1 MRLLHAGH
9 DHVGESAARRESQT
23 DTRRDYSPYGRQHLP
38 VHRLCAYCRRDS
50 ACRRRDGE
58 GNQEVTV
65 EKKTD
70 FHVVNHSLPRRDGRV
85 KVTGKAQYVAD
96 VKLIGMAYCKVLRSP
111 YPHAK
116 IISIDKSKAEAH
128 PGVYCVITGYDL
140 EGLNPYYGHAVKD
153 HPLIAIEKVRYA
165 GEPVAAVVAVDERTA
180 FEALELIDVEYQELK
195 AVFTPQEALAQDAP
209 LLHQRQFEAGAL
221 RGFEGEVTAGKGS
234 NICQKHEIKW
244 GDAESA
250 FKNAAA
256 VVEGEYYFPMTYAYA
271 MEAYVAIAD
280 VNDQGVTIYSSAQ
293 HPFMV
298 RHDLKSVFNMPV
310 SQVRLVVPF
319 VGGGYGSKSY
329 TKIEPLVAA
338 CSWKAKRPVKLQLTV
353 EEAMLTTR
361 SDDAYTWM
369 RTAVDA
375 NGKIIA
381 RQAKILMNTGAYAE
395 NSPLVVEKSTNRCVG
410 PYAIP
415 NVLIENSS
423 LYTNTV
429 PASSYRGFGCAQV
442 TLPGES
448 QIDELAAKIGKDPY
462 EFRLANAAKP
472 GEEFFPGMRPFDG
485 TLKED
490 LETAAKAINWNEPLP
505 KGHGRTVAC
514 SGSDAGA
521 YPLTSTAIRVHADGS
536 VTILTGSTELGQGSH
551 TVLPQIAAE
560 ELGVPFEKVRVV
572 SSDTAITPYDRSTG
586 ASRTT
591 TLMGSAVLD
600 ASRDAIQQMVVM
612 AADVLK
618 VKAEQIQAV
627 PGGVRCGE
635 AQLSWSEVISKYY
648 ALPDGE
654 VIGRAYIRKD
664 GRFAKLPVFWET
676 AATGCELSVDEETG
690 RITVEKLAT
699 VGDVGLAINPAL
711 AEGQDIGAATMGLG
725 IGLFEELTYQDGQ
738 LLNGSILDY
747 RVPRFSDLPEQ
758 VELHLVQNRDGVGP
772 YGAKGGGE
780 ASLNSMAANIANGV
794 DRAVGVRIR
803 QAPLTPERVWRAMKD
818 KDKE

>member
-1 MRLLHAGH
+1 MNA
-9 DHVGESAARRESQT
+9 
-23 DTRRDYSPYGRQHLP
+23 
-38 VHRLCAYCRRDS
+38 
-50 ACRRRDGE
+50 
-58 GNQEVTV
+58 

-70 FHVVNHSLPRRDGRV
+70 FHVVNHSIPRRDGRV

-96 VKLIGMAYCKVLRSP
+96 LKLIGMAYAKVLRSP
-111 YPHAK
+111 HAHAK
-116 IISIDKSKAEAH
+116 IISIDKSRAEAH
-128 PGVYCVITGYDL
+128 PGVHCVVTGYDL
-140 EGLNPYYGHAVKD
+140 DGLNPYFGHAVKD
-153 HPLIAIEKVRYA
+153 HPLLAIEKVRYA
-165 GEPVAAVVAVDERTA
+165 GEPVAAVVATDERTA
-180 FEALELIDVEYQELK
+180 FEALEFIDVKYQELK
-195 AVFTPQEALAQDAP
+195 GVFTPEEAMAADAP
-209 LLHQRQFEAGAL
+209 LLHEKKFEAGAL
-221 RGFEGEVTAGKGS
+221 RGFEGDVTAGKGT
-234 NICQKHEIKW
+234 NICQTHKIQW
-244 GDAESA
+244 GDVEKA
-250 FKNAAA
+250 FKEAAS
-256 VVEGEYYFPMTYAYA
+256 VVEGNYYFPMTYAYA
-271 MEAYVAIAD
+271 MEPYVAIAD
-280 VNDQGVTIYSSAQ
+280 VTDQGVIIYSSAQ

-298 RHDLKSVFNMPV
+298 RHDLKSIFNLPV
-310 SQVRLVVPF
+310 SKVRLIVPF

-329 TKIEPLVAA
+329 TKVEPLTAA

-369 RTAVDA
+369 RTAADA

-381 RQAKILMNTGAYAE
+381 RQAKIVMNTGAYAE

-485 TLKED
+485 TLKQD
-490 LETAAKAINWNEPLP
+490 LDTAAKAVGWGTPLP
-505 KGHGRTVAC
+505 KGHGRTVAV

-521 YPLTSTAIRVHADGS
+521 YPLTSTAVRVHADGS
-536 VTILTGSTELGQGSH
+536 VTIMTGSTELGQGSH

-560 ELGVPFEKVRVV
+560 ALGVPYENVNVV

-591 TLMGSAVLD
+591 TLMGSAVLE
-600 ASRDAIQQMVVM
+600 ASQEAIQQMVVM

-618 VKAEQIQAV
+618 VKVEDVQTV
-627 PGGVRCGE
+627 RGGVRCGE
-635 AQLSWSEVISKYY
+635 VQLNWSQVISKFY

-654 VIGRAYIRKD
+654 VIGRSYIRKS
-664 GRFAKLPVFWET
+664 GKFAALPVFWEA
-676 AATGCELSVDEETG
+676 AATGVEISVDEETG
-690 RITVEKLAT
+690 KITMEKLAT

-711 AEGQDIGAATMGLG
+711 AEGQDIGAATMGMG
-725 IGLFEELTYQDGQ
+725 IGLFEELLYEGSQ
-738 LLNGSILDY
+738 LMNGSILDY
-747 RVPRFSDLPEQ
+747 RLPRFSDLPKQ
-758 VELHLVQNRDGVGP
+758 VELHLVQNQDGVGP

-780 ASLNSMAANIANGV
+780 ASLNSMAANIANAV

-803 QAPLTPERVWRAMKD
+803 QAPLTPERVWRAL
-818 KDKE
+818 KEKGVQGSKV

>member
-1 MRLLHAGH
+1 
-9 DHVGESAARRESQT
+9 VSA
-23 DTRRDYSPYGRQHLP
+23 
-38 VHRLCAYCRRDS
+38 
-50 ACRRRDGE
+50 
-58 GNQEVTV
+58 

-70 FHVVNHSLPRRDGRV
+70 FHVVNHSVPRRDGRV

-96 VKLIGMAYCKVLRSP
+96 LKLIGMAYAKVLRSP
-111 YPHAK
+111 YAHAK
-116 IISIDKSKAEAH
+116 IISIDTSRAAAQA
-128 PGVYCVITGYDL
+128 GVFCVVTGNDL

-153 HPLIAIEKVRYA
+153 HPLLAIEKVRYA
-165 GEPVAAVVAVDERTA
+165 GEPVAAVVAIDERTA
-180 FEALELIDVEYQELK
+180 FEALEFIDVKYQELP
-195 AVFTPQEALAQDAP
+195 AVFTPQEALAKDAP
-209 LLHQRQFEAGAL
+209 LLHERQFEAGAL

-234 NICQKHEIKW
+234 NICQKHEVRW
-244 GDAESA
+244 GNVEEA

-256 VVEGEYYFPMTYAYA
+256 VVEAEYYFPMTYAYA
-271 MEAYVAIAD
+271 MEAYVAVAD
-280 VNDQGVTIYSSAQ
+280 VTDQGVNIYSSAQ

-298 RHDLKSVFNMPV
+298 RHDLKTVFNLPV
-310 SQVRLVVPF
+310 SKVRLIVPF

-329 TKIEPLVAA
+329 TKIEPLAAA
-338 CSWKAKRPVKLQLTV
+338 CSWKAKRPVKLQLTI

-369 RTAVDA
+369 RTAVDG

-381 RQAKILMNTGAYAE
+381 RQAKIYMNTGAYAE
-395 NSPLVVEKSTNRCVG
+395 NSPLVVEKSSNRCVG

-415 NVLIENSS
+415 NVLIENCS

-490 LETAAKAINWNEPLP
+490 LDTAANAIDWKDPLP
-505 KGHGRTVAC
+505 KGHGRGVAC

-521 YPLTSTAIRVHADGS
+521 YPLTSTAVRVHADGS
-536 VTILTGSTELGQGSH
+536 VTIMTGSTELGQGSH
-551 TVLPQIAAE
+551 TVIPQIAAE
-560 ELGVPFEKVRVV
+560 ELGVDFDKVNVV

-591 TLMGSAVLD
+591 TLMGSAVLE
-600 ASRDAIQQMVVM
+600 ASREAIQQMVVM

-618 VKAEQIQAV
+618 VKVEDIQV
-627 PGGVRCGE
+627 IRGGVRCGE
-635 AQLSWSEVISKYY
+635 AQLNWSEVISKFY

-654 VIGRAYIRKD
+654 VIGRSYIRKS
-664 GRFAKLPVFWET
+664 GKFAALPVFWEA
-676 AATGCELSVDEETG
+676 AATGVEVSVDEDTG
-690 RITVEKLAT
+690 KITMEKLAT

-711 AEGQDIGAATMGLG
+711 AEGQDIGAATMGMG
-725 IGLFEELTYQDGQ
+725 IGLFEELVYEGSQ
-738 LLNGSILDY
+738 LMNGSILDY
-747 RVPRFSDLPEQ
+747 RLPRFSDLPKK
-758 VELHLVQNRDGVGP
+758 VELHLVENQDGVGP

-780 ASLNSMAANIANGV
+780 ASLNSMAANIANAV
-794 DRAVGVRIR
+794 ERAVGVRIR
-803 QAPLTPERVWRAMKD
+803 QAPLTPEKVWRALREKQLQSSTVQ
-818 KDKE
+818 KFNE

>member
-1 MRLLHAGH
+1 MTA
-9 DHVGESAARRESQT
+9 
-23 DTRRDYSPYGRQHLP
+23 
-38 VHRLCAYCRRDS
+38 
-50 ACRRRDGE
+50 
-58 GNQEVTV
+58 
-65 EKKTD
+65 EKKPD
-70 FHVVNHSLPRRDGRV
+70 FQVVNHSVPRRDGRV
-85 KVTGKAQYVAD
+85 KVTGRATFVSD
-96 VKLIGMAYCKVLRSP
+96 LRLIGMAYAKVLRSP
-111 YPHAK
+111 YAHAK
-116 IISIDKSKAEAH
+116 IVSIDTSRAEARR
-128 PGVYCVITGYDL
+128 GVYCVLTGNNL

-153 HPLIAIEKVRYA
+153 HPLLAIEKVRYA

-180 FEALELIDVEYQELK
+180 FEALEYIDVKYEELK
-195 AVFTPQEALAQDAP
+195 PVLTPQEAMEKDAP
-209 LLHQRQFEAGAL
+209 LIHQRKFEAGAL
-221 RGFEGEVTAGKGS
+221 RGFEGEVTAGKGT
-234 NICQKHEIKW
+234 NICQEHHLKW
-244 GDAESA
+244 GDVEKA
-250 FKNAAA
+250 FKEAAA

-271 MEAYVAIAD
+271 MEPYVAIAD
-280 VNDQGVTIYSSAQ
+280 VNHEGVTIYSSAQ

-298 RHDLKSVFNMPV
+298 RHDLKSVFNLPV
-310 SQVRLVVPF
+310 SAVRLIVPF

-338 CSWKAKRPVKLQLTV
+338 CSWKAKRSVKLQLTV

-381 RQAKILMNTGAYAE
+381 RQARIYMNTGAYAE

-415 NVLIENSS
+415 NVQIDNYSF
-423 LYTNTV
+423 YTNTV

-462 EFRLANAAKP
+462 EFRLMNTAKP

-490 LETAAKAINWNEPLP
+490 LEIAAKAVGWKEPLE
-505 KGHGRTVAC
+505 KGRGRGVAC

-521 YPLTSTAIRVHADGS
+521 YPLTSTAIRVYADGS
-536 VTILTGSTELGQGSH
+536 ASLMTGSTELGQGSH

-560 ELGVPFEKVRVV
+560 ELGIPVDNVRVV

-591 TLMGSAVLD
+591 TLMGRAVME
-600 ASRDAIQQMVVM
+600 ASREAIQQMVKM

-618 VKAEQIQAV
+618 VKVEEIQV
-627 PGGVRCGE
+627 IKGGVRCGE
-635 AQLSWSEVISKYY
+635 AQLNWSEVISKYY

-664 GRFAKLPVFWET
+664 GDFAKLPVFWEV
-676 AATGCELSVDEETG
+676 ACTGVELSVDEETG
-690 RITVEKLAT
+690 KIQMEKLAT

-711 AEGQDIGAATMGLG
+711 AEGQDIGAATMGMG
-725 IGLFEELTYQDGQ
+725 IGLFEELVYDGPQ
-738 LLNGSILDY
+738 LVNGSILDY
-747 RVPRFSDLPEQ
+747 RVPRFSDLPKK
-758 VELHLVQNRDGVGP
+758 VELHLVQNQDGVGP

-780 ASLNSMAANIANGV
+780 ASLNSMPANIANAV
-794 DRAVGVRIR
+794 DRATGVRIR
-803 QAPLTPERVWRAMKD
+803 EAPLTPERVWRALRD
-818 KDKE
+818 KKT

>member
-1 MRLLHAGH
+1 
-9 DHVGESAARRESQT
+9 VSAQ
-23 DTRRDYSPYGRQHLP
+23 
-38 VHRLCAYCRRDS
+38 
-50 ACRRRDGE
+50 
-58 GNQEVTV
+58 
-65 EKKTD
+65 KKTD

-96 VKLIGMAYCKVLRSP
+96 LKLIGMAYAKVLRSP
-111 YPHAK
+111 YAHAK
-116 IISIDKSKAEAH
+116 IISIDKSRAEAH
-128 PGVYCVITGYDL
+128 PGVYCVVTGYDL
-140 EGLNPYYGHAVKD
+140 DGINPYYGHAVKD
-153 HPLIAIEKVRYA
+153 HPLLAIDKVRYA
-165 GEPVAAVVAVDERTA
+165 GEAVAAVVAVDERTA
-180 FEALELIDVEYQELK
+180 FEALELIDVRYEELK
-195 AVFTPQEALAQDAP
+195 AVFTPQEAAAKDAP
-209 LLHQRQFEAGAL
+209 LLHERKFEAGAL
-221 RGFEGEVTAGKGS
+221 RGFEGEVTAGKGT
-234 NICQKHEIKW
+234 NICQSHKIHW
-244 GDAESA
+244 GDVEKA
-250 FKNAAA
+250 FKEAA

-271 MEAYVAIAD
+271 MEPYVAIAEVGHQD
-280 VNDQGVTIYSSAQ
+280 VTIYSSAQ

-298 RHDLKSVFNMPV
+298 RHDLKSVFNLPV
-310 SQVRLVVPF
+310 SSVRLIVPF

-338 CSWKAKRPVKLQLTV
+338 CAWKAKRPVKLQLTV

-369 RTAVDA
+369 RTAVDK

-423 LYTNTV
+423 YYTNTV

-448 QIDELAAKIGKDPY
+448 QIDELAKKIGKDPY

-490 LETAAKAINWNEPLP
+490 LDIAAKAIGWGKPLP
-505 KGHGRTVAC
+505 KDHGRSVAV

-521 YPLTSTAIRVHADGS
+521 YPLTSTAIRIHADGS
-536 VTILTGSTELGQGSH
+536 VTIMTGSTELGQGSH

-560 ELGVPFEKVRVV
+560 ELGVPFDKVRVV

-618 VKAEQIQAV
+618 VKVEQIQV
-627 PGGVRCGE
+627 VRGGVRCGE
-635 AQLSWSEVISKYY
+635 AQLNWSEVISKFY

-654 VIGRAYIRKD
+654 VIGRAYIRKA
-664 GRFAKLPVFWET
+664 GRFAKLPVFWEA
-676 AATGCELSVDEETG
+676 AATGCEISVDEETG
-690 RITVEKLAT
+690 KIIMEKLAT

-711 AEGQDIGAATMGLG
+711 AEGQDIGAATMGMG
-725 IGLFEELTYQDGQ
+725 IGLFEELVYEGPQ
-738 LLNGSILDY
+738 LVNGSILDY
-747 RVPRFSDLPEQ
+747 RLPRFSDLPKEI
-758 VELHLVQNRDGVGP
+758 ELHLVQNQDGVGP

-780 ASLNSMAANIANGV
+780 ASLNSMAANIANAV
-794 DRAVGVRIR
+794 DSAVGVRIR
-803 QAPLTPERVWRAMKD
+803 KAPLTPERVWRALQEK
-818 KDKE
+818 KVQGSKV

>member
-1 MRLLHAGH
+1 
-9 DHVGESAARRESQT
+9 
-23 DTRRDYSPYGRQHLP
+23 
-38 VHRLCAYCRRDS
+38 
-50 ACRRRDGE
+50 
-58 GNQEVTV
+58 VTA
-65 EKKTD
+65 EKKPD
-70 FHVVNHSLPRRDGRV
+70 FQVVNHSVPRRDGRV
-85 KVTGKAQYVAD
+85 KVTGRATFVSD
-96 VKLIGMAYCKVLRSP
+96 LRLIGMAYAKVLRSP
-111 YPHAK
+111 YAHAK
-116 IISIDKSKAEAH
+116 IVSIDTSRAEARR
-128 PGVYCVITGYDL
+128 GVYCVLTGNNL

-153 HPLIAIEKVRYA
+153 HPLLAIEKVRYA

-180 FEALELIDVEYQELK
+180 FEALEYIDVKYEELK
-195 AVFTPQEALAQDAP
+195 PVLTPQEAMEKDAP
-209 LLHQRQFEAGAL
+209 LIHQRKFEAGAL
-221 RGFEGEVTAGKGS
+221 RGFEGEVTAGKGT
-234 NICQKHEIKW
+234 NICQEHHLKW
-244 GDAESA
+244 GDVEKA
-250 FKNAAA
+250 FKEAAA

-271 MEAYVAIAD
+271 MEPYVAIAEVSD
-280 VNDQGVTIYSSAQ
+280 EGVTIYSSAQ

-298 RHDLKSVFNMPV
+298 RHDLKSVFNLPV
-310 SQVRLVVPF
+310 SAVRLIVPF

-338 CSWKAKRPVKLQLTV
+338 CSWKAKRSVKLQLTV

-381 RQAKILMNTGAYAE
+381 RQARIYMNTGAYAE

-415 NVLIENSS
+415 NVQIDNYSF
-423 LYTNTV
+423 YTNTV

-448 QIDELAAKIGKDPY
+448 QIDELATKIGKDPY
-462 EFRLANAAKP
+462 EFRLMNAAKP

-490 LETAAKAINWNEPLP
+490 LEIAAKAVGWKEPLE
-505 KGHGRTVAC
+505 KGRGRGVAC

-521 YPLTSTAIRVHADGS
+521 YPLTSTAIRVYADGS
-536 VTILTGSTELGQGSH
+536 ASLMTGSTELGQGSH

-560 ELGVPFEKVRVV
+560 ELGIPVDNVRVV

-591 TLMGSAVLD
+591 TLMGRAVME
-600 ASRDAIQQMVVM
+600 ASREAIQQMVKM

-618 VKAEQIQAV
+618 VKVEEIQV
-627 PGGVRCGE
+627 IKGGVRCGE
-635 AQLSWSEVISKYY
+635 AQLNWSEVISKYY

-664 GRFAKLPVFWET
+664 GDFAKLPVFWEV
-676 AATGCELSVDEETG
+676 ACTGVELSVDEETG
-690 RITVEKLAT
+690 KIQMEKLAT

-711 AEGQDIGAATMGLG
+711 AEGQDIGAATMGMG
-725 IGLFEELTYQDGQ
+725 IGLFEELVYDGPQ
-738 LLNGSILDY
+738 LVNGSILDY
-747 RVPRFSDLPEQ
+747 RLPRFSDLPKK
-758 VELHLVQNRDGVGP
+758 VELHLVQNQDGVGP

-780 ASLNSMAANIANGV
+780 ASLNSMAANIANAV
-794 DRAVGVRIR
+794 DRATGVRIR
-803 QAPLTPERVWRAMKD
+803 EAPLTPERVWRALRNK
-818 KDKE
+818 KSKKEDRG

>member
-1 MRLLHAGH
+1 
-9 DHVGESAARRESQT
+9 
-23 DTRRDYSPYGRQHLP
+23 
-38 VHRLCAYCRRDS
+38 
-50 ACRRRDGE
+50 
-58 GNQEVTV
+58 VTA
-65 EKKTD
+65 EKKPD
-70 FHVVNHSLPRRDGRV
+70 FQVVNHSVPRRDGRV
-85 KVTGKAQYVAD
+85 KVTGRATFVSD
-96 VKLIGMAYCKVLRSP
+96 LRLIGMAYAKVLRSP
-111 YPHAK
+111 YAHAK
-116 IISIDKSKAEAH
+116 IVSIDTSRAEARR
-128 PGVYCVITGYDL
+128 GVYCVLTGNNL

-153 HPLIAIEKVRYA
+153 HPLLAIEKVRYA

-180 FEALELIDVEYQELK
+180 FEALEYIDVKYEELK
-195 AVFTPQEALAQDAP
+195 PVLTPQEAMEKDAP
-209 LLHQRQFEAGAL
+209 LIHQRKFEAGAL
-221 RGFEGEVTAGKGS
+221 RGFEGEVTAGKGT
-234 NICQKHEIKW
+234 NICQEHHLKW
-244 GDAESA
+244 GDVEKA
-250 FKNAAA
+250 FKEAAA

-271 MEAYVAIAD
+271 MEPYVAIAEVSD
-280 VNDQGVTIYSSAQ
+280 EGVTIYSSAQ

-298 RHDLKSVFNMPV
+298 RHDLKSVFNLPV
-310 SQVRLVVPF
+310 SAVRLIVPF

-338 CSWKAKRPVKLQLTV
+338 CSWKAKRSVKLQLTV

-381 RQAKILMNTGAYAE
+381 RQARIYMNTGAYAE

-415 NVLIENSS
+415 NVQIDNYSF
-423 LYTNTV
+423 YTNTV

-448 QIDELAAKIGKDPY
+448 QIDELATKIGKDPY
-462 EFRLANAAKP
+462 EFRLMNAAKP

-490 LETAAKAINWNEPLP
+490 LEIAAKAVGWKEPLE
-505 KGHGRTVAC
+505 KGRGRGVAC

-521 YPLTSTAIRVHADGS
+521 YPLTSTAIRVYADGS
-536 VTILTGSTELGQGSH
+536 VSLMTGSTELGQGSH

-560 ELGVPFEKVRVV
+560 ELGIPVDNVRVV

-591 TLMGSAVLD
+591 TLMGRAVME
-600 ASRDAIQQMVVM
+600 ASREAIQQMVKM

-618 VKAEQIQAV
+618 VKVEEIQV
-627 PGGVRCGE
+627 IKGGVRCGE
-635 AQLSWSEVISKYY
+635 AQLNWSEVISKYY

-664 GRFAKLPVFWET
+664 GDFAKLPVFWEV
-676 AATGCELSVDEETG
+676 ACTGVELSVDEETG
-690 RITVEKLAT
+690 KIQMEKLAT

-711 AEGQDIGAATMGLG
+711 AEGQDIGAATMGMG
-725 IGLFEELTYQDGQ
+725 IGLFEELVYDGPQ
-738 LLNGSILDY
+738 LVNGSILDY
-747 RVPRFSDLPEQ
+747 RVPRFSDLPKK
-758 VELHLVQNRDGVGP
+758 VELHLVQNQDGVGP

-780 ASLNSMAANIANGV
+780 ASLNSMPANIANAV
-794 DRAVGVRIR
+794 DRATGVRIR
-803 QAPLTPERVWRAMKD
+803 EAPLTPERVWRALRD
-818 KDKE
+818 KKT

>member
-1 MRLLHAGH
+1 M
-9 DHVGESAARRESQT
+9 SAEM
-23 DTRRDYSPYGRQHLP
+23 
-38 VHRLCAYCRRDS
+38 
-50 ACRRRDGE
+50 
-58 GNQEVTV
+58 
-65 EKKTD
+65 KTD
-70 FHVVNHSLPRRDGRV
+70 FQIVNHSIPRRDGRV

-96 VKLIGMAYCKVLRSP
+96 LKLIGMAYAKVLRSP
-111 YPHAK
+111 YAHAK
-116 IISIDKSKAEAH
+116 IIAIDKSLAEAH
-128 PGVYCVITGYDL
+128 AGVYCVVTGYDL
-140 EGLNPYYGHAVKD
+140 DGLNPYYGHAVKD
-153 HPLIAIEKVRYA
+153 HPLLAIDKVRYA

-180 FEALELIDVEYQELK
+180 FEALELIDVKYQELK
-195 AVFTPQEALAQDAP
+195 AVFTPAEAMAKDAP
-209 LLHQRQFEAGAL
+209 LLHERKFEAGAL
-221 RGFEGEVTAGKGS
+221 RGFEGDVTAGKGS
-234 NICQKHEIKW
+234 NICQSHKIQW
-244 GDAESA
+244 GDVEKA
-250 FKNAAA
+250 FKEAAS
-256 VVEGEYYFPMTYAYA
+256 VVEGNYYFPMTYAYA
-271 MEAYVAIAD
+271 MEPYVAVAD
-280 VNDQGVTIYSSAQ
+280 VTDQGVNVYSSAQ

-298 RHDLKSVFNMPV
+298 RHDLKSIFNLPV
-310 SQVRLVVPF
+310 SKVRLIVPF

-369 RTAVDA
+369 RTAVDK

-462 EFRLANAAKP
+462 EFRLANTAKP

-485 TLKED
+485 TLKQD
-490 LETAAKAINWNEPLP
+490 LDTAAKAIGWGTPLA

-521 YPLTSTAIRVHADGS
+521 YPLTSTVVRVHADGS
-536 VTILTGSTELGQGSH
+536 VTIMTGSTELGQGSH

-560 ELGVPFEKVRVV
+560 ALGVAYEKVNVV

-591 TLMGSAVLD
+591 TLMGSAVLE
-600 ASRDAIQQMVVM
+600 ASQEAIQQMVVM

-618 VKAEQIQAV
+618 VKVEDIQTV
-627 PGGVRCGE
+627 RGGVRCGE
-635 AQLSWSEVISKYY
+635 VQLDWSQVICKFY

-654 VIGRAYIRKD
+654 VIGRSYIRKS
-664 GRFAKLPVFWET
+664 GKFAALPVFWEV
-676 AATGCELSVDEETG
+676 AATGVEISVDEETG
-690 RITVEKLAT
+690 KITMEKLAT

-711 AEGQDIGAATMGLG
+711 AEGQDLGAATMGMG
-725 IGLFEELTYQDGQ
+725 IGLFEELVYEGSQ
-738 LLNGSILDY
+738 LVNGSILDY
-747 RVPRFSDLPEQ
+747 RLPRFSDLPKQ
-758 VELHLVQNRDGVGP
+758 IELHLVQNQDGVGP

-780 ASLNSMAANIANGV
+780 ASLNSMAANIANAV

-803 QAPLTPERVWRAMKD
+803 QAPLTPERVWRALKERMKD
-818 KDKE
+818 KG

>member
-1 MRLLHAGH
+1 
-9 DHVGESAARRESQT
+9 VSA
-23 DTRRDYSPYGRQHLP
+23 
-38 VHRLCAYCRRDS
+38 
-50 ACRRRDGE
+50 
-58 GNQEVTV
+58 

-96 VKLIGMAYCKVLRSP
+96 LKLIGMAYAKVLRSP
-111 YPHAK
+111 YAHAK
-116 IISIDKSKAEAH
+116 ILSIDKSRAEAH
-128 PGVYCVITGYDL
+128 PGVHCVVTGFDL
-140 EGLNPYYGHAVKD
+140 DGINPYYGHAVKD
-153 HPLIAIEKVRYA
+153 HPLLAIEKVRYA
-165 GEPVAAVVAVDERTA
+165 GEAVAAVVAVDERTA
-180 FEALELIDVEYQELK
+180 FEALELIEVKYEELK
-195 AVFTPQEALAQDAP
+195 AIFTPQEAAAKDAP

-234 NICQKHEIKW
+234 NICQSHKIQW
-244 GDAESA
+244 GDVDKA
-250 FKNAAA
+250 FKEATA
-256 VVEGEYYFPMTYAYA
+256 VIEGEYYFPMTYAYA

-298 RHDLKSVFNMPV
+298 RHDLKSVFNLPV
-310 SQVRLVVPF
+310 SSVRLIVPF

-361 SDDAYTWM
+361 SDDAFTWM

-381 RQAKILMNTGAYAE
+381 RQAKITMNTGAYAE

-423 LYTNTV
+423 YYTNTV

-485 TLKED
+485 TLKQD
-490 LETAAKAINWNEPLP
+490 LETAAKAVGWGKPLE
-505 KGHGRTVAC
+505 KNHGRTVAV

-536 VTILTGSTELGQGSH
+536 VTIMTGSTELGQGSH

-560 ELGVPFEKVRVV
+560 ELGVPFEKVRVI

-591 TLMGSAVLD
+591 TLMGSAVLE

-618 VKAEQIQAV
+618 VKPEQIQTV
-627 PGGVRCGE
+627 RGGVRCGE
-635 AQLSWSEVISKYY
+635 AQLSWSEVICKFY

-654 VIGRAYIRKD
+654 VIGRAYIRKS
-664 GRFAKLPVFWET
+664 GKFSALPVFWEA
-676 AATGCELSVDEETG
+676 AATGCEISVDEETG
-690 RITVEKLAT
+690 KITMEKLAT

-711 AEGQDIGAATMGLG
+711 AEGQDIGAATMGMC
-725 IGLFEELTYQDGQ
+725 IGLFEELIYEGPQ
-738 LLNGSILDY
+738 LVNGSILDY
-747 RVPRFSDLPEQ
+747 RLPRFSDLPKQ
-758 VELHLVQNRDGVGP
+758 VELHLVQNQDGVGQ

-780 ASLNSMAANIANGV
+780 ASLNSMAANIANAV

-803 QAPLTPERVWRAMKD
+803 QAPLTPERVWRAL
-818 KDKE
+818 KEKKA

>member
-1 MRLLHAGH
+1 
-9 DHVGESAARRESQT
+9 VSA
-23 DTRRDYSPYGRQHLP
+23 
-38 VHRLCAYCRRDS
+38 
-50 ACRRRDGE
+50 
-58 GNQEVTV
+58 

-70 FHVVNHSLPRRDGRV
+70 FHIVNKSVPRRDGRV
-85 KVTGKAQYVAD
+85 KVTGRAPYVAD
-96 VKLIGMAYCKVLRSP
+96 LKLIGMAYAKVLRSP
-111 YPHAK
+111 YAHAK
-116 IISIDKSKAEAH
+116 IISIDKSGAEAH
-128 PGVYCVITGYDL
+128 PGVHCVVTGYDL
-140 EGLNPYYGHAVKD
+140 EGINPYYGHAVKD
-153 HPLIAIEKVRYA
+153 HPLLAIEKVRYA

-180 FEALELIDVEYQELK
+180 FEALELIDVKYEELK
-195 AVFTPQEALAQDAP
+195 AIFTPQEALAKDAP
-209 LLHQRQFEAGAL
+209 LLHEKKFEAGAL
-221 RGFEGEVTAGKGS
+221 RGFEGEVTAGKGT
-234 NICQKHEIKW
+234 NICQSHKIQW
-244 GDAESA
+244 GDVEKA
-250 FKNAAA
+250 FKEAAA
-256 VVEGEYYFPMTYAYA
+256 VVEGDYYFPMTYAYA
-271 MEAYVAIAD
+271 MEPYVAVA
-280 VNDQGVTIYSSAQ
+280 VVTDQDVTIYSSAQ

-298 RHDLKSVFNMPV
+298 RHDLKSVFNLPV
-310 SQVRLVVPF
+310 SSVRLIVPF

-369 RTAVDA
+369 RTAVDK

-448 QIDELAAKIGKDPY
+448 QIDELAKKIGKDPY

-490 LETAAKAINWNEPLP
+490 LDTAAKAVGWGKPLP
-505 KGHGRTVAC
+505 KGHGRTVAV

-536 VTILTGSTELGQGSH
+536 ATIMTGSTELGQGSH

-560 ELGVPFEKVRVV
+560 ELGIPFEKVRVV

-591 TLMGSAVLD
+591 TLMGSAVLE
-600 ASRDAIQQMVVM
+600 ASREAIQQMVVM

-618 VKAEQIQAV
+618 VKVEQIETV
-627 PGGVRCGE
+627 RGGVRCGE
-635 AQLSWSEVISKYY
+635 AQLNWSEVISKFY

-654 VIGRAYIRKD
+654 VIGRAYIRKS
-664 GRFAKLPVFWET
+664 GRFSALPVFWEA
-676 AATGCELSVDEETG
+676 AATGVEISVDEETG
-690 RITVEKLAT
+690 KIAMEKLAT

-711 AEGQDIGAATMGLG
+711 AEGQDIGAATMGMG
-725 IGLFEELTYQDGQ
+725 IGLFEELVYDGSQ
-738 LLNGSILDY
+738 LVNGSILDY
-747 RVPRFSDLPEQ
+747 RLPRFSDLPKQ
-758 VELHLVQNRDGVGP
+758 VELHLVQNQDGVGP

-780 ASLNSMAANIANGV
+780 ASLNSMAANIANAV
-794 DRAVGVRIR
+794 DQAVGVRIR
-803 QAPLTPERVWRAMKD
+803 QAPLTPERVWRALRD
-818 KDKE
+818 KKSKMED

>member
-1 MRLLHAGH
+1 M
-9 DHVGESAARRESQT
+9 SA
-23 DTRRDYSPYGRQHLP
+23 
-38 VHRLCAYCRRDS
+38 
-50 ACRRRDGE
+50 
-58 GNQEVTV
+58 

-96 VKLIGMAYCKVLRSP
+96 LKLIGMAYAKVLRSP
-111 YPHAK
+111 YAHAK
-116 IISIDKSKAEAH
+116 IVSIDTSRAAARL
-128 PGVYCVITGYDL
+128 GVYCVITGNDL
-140 EGLNPYYGHAVKD
+140 AGLNPYYGHAVKD
-153 HPLIAIEKVRYA
+153 HPLLAIDKVRYA
-165 GEPVAAVVAVDERTA
+165 GEPVAAVVAIDERTA
-180 FEALELIDVEYQELK
+180 FEALEFIDVKYEELK
-195 AVFTPQEALAQDAP
+195 AVFTPEQALAKDAP
-209 LLHQRQFEAGAL
+209 LLHEKQFEAGAL
-221 RGFEGEVTAGKGS
+221 RGFEGEVTAGKGT
-234 NICQKHEIKW
+234 NICQTHKIQW
-244 GDAESA
+244 GDVETA

-256 VVEGEYYFPMTYAYA
+256 VVEANYYFPMTYAYA

-280 VNDQGVTIYSSAQ
+280 VTDQGVNIYSSAQ

-298 RHDLKSVFNMPV
+298 RHDLKSVFNLPV
-310 SQVRLVVPF
+310 SKVRLIVPF

-375 NGKIIA
+375 SGKIIA
-381 RQAKILMNTGAYAE
+381 RQAKIYMNTGAYAE

-442 TLPGES
+442 TWPGES

-485 TLKED
+485 TLKQD
-490 LETAAKAINWNEPLP
+490 LDTAAKAIGWGKPLP
-505 KGHGRTVAC
+505 KGHGRTVAV

-521 YPLTSTAIRVHADGS
+521 YPLTSTAVRVHADGS
-536 VTILTGSTELGQGSH
+536 VTIMTGSTELGQGSH
-551 TVLPQIAAE
+551 TVIPQIAAE
-560 ELGVPFEKVRVV
+560 ELGVPFESVNVV
-572 SSDTAITPYDRSTG
+572 ASDTAITPYDRSTG

-591 TLMGSAVLD
+591 TLMGSAVLE
-600 ASRDAIQQMVVM
+600 ASREAIQQMVVM

-618 VKAEQIQAV
+618 VKVEEIQAIR
-627 PGGVRCGE
+627 GGVRCGE
-635 AQLSWSEVISKYY
+635 AQLNWSEVISKFYG
-648 ALPDGE
+648 LPDGE
-654 VIGRAYIRKD
+654 VIGRSYIRKS
-664 GRFAKLPVFWET
+664 GKFAKLPVFWEA
-676 AATGCELSVDEETG
+676 AATGVEISVDDETG
-690 RITVEKLAT
+690 KITMEKLAT

-711 AEGQDIGAATMGLG
+711 AEGQDIGAATMGMG
-725 IGLFEELTYQDGQ
+725 IGLCEELVYEGSQ
-738 LLNGSILDY
+738 LMNGSILDY
-747 RVPRFSDLPEQ
+747 RVPRFSDLPKE
-758 VELHLVQNRDGVGP
+758 VELHLVQNQDGVGP

-780 ASLNSMAANIANGV
+780 ASLNSMAANIANAV

-803 QAPLTPERVWRAMKD
+803 QAPLTPERVWRAL
-818 KDKE
+818 KEKSSKVQRST

>member
-1 MRLLHAGH
+1 
-9 DHVGESAARRESQT
+9 VSA
-23 DTRRDYSPYGRQHLP
+23 
-38 VHRLCAYCRRDS
+38 
-50 ACRRRDGE
+50 
-58 GNQEVTV
+58 
-65 EKKTD
+65 EKKSD

-96 VKLIGMAYCKVLRSP
+96 LKLIGMAYAKVLRSP
-111 YPHAK
+111 YAHAK
-116 IISIDKSKAEAH
+116 ILSIDKSRAEAH
-128 PGVYCVITGYDL
+128 PGVHCVVTGFDL
-140 EGLNPYYGHAVKD
+140 DGINPYYGHAVKD
-153 HPLIAIEKVRYA
+153 HPLLAIEKVRYA
-165 GEPVAAVVAVDERTA
+165 GEAVAAVVAVDERTA
-180 FEALELIDVEYQELK
+180 FEALELIEVKYEELK
-195 AVFTPQEALAQDAP
+195 AIFTPQEAAAKDAP

-234 NICQKHEIKW
+234 NICQSHKIQW
-244 GDAESA
+244 GDVDKA
-250 FKNAAA
+250 FKEAAA
-256 VVEGEYYFPMTYAYA
+256 VIEGEYYFPMTYAYA

-280 VNDQGVTIYSSAQ
+280 VNDQEVTIYSSAQ

-298 RHDLKSVFNMPV
+298 RHDLKSVFNLPV
-310 SQVRLVVPF
+310 SSVRLIVPF

-361 SDDAYTWM
+361 SDDAFTWM

-381 RQAKILMNTGAYAE
+381 RQAKITMNTGAYAE

-423 LYTNTV
+423 YYTNTV

-485 TLKED
+485 TLKQD
-490 LETAAKAINWNEPLP
+490 LETAAKAVGWGKPLE
-505 KGHGRTVAC
+505 KNHGRTVAV

-536 VTILTGSTELGQGSH
+536 VTIMTGSTELGQGSH

-560 ELGVPFEKVRVV
+560 ELGVPFEKVRVI

-591 TLMGSAVLD
+591 TLMGSAVLE

-618 VKAEQIQAV
+618 VKPEQIQTV
-627 PGGVRCGE
+627 RGGVRCGE
-635 AQLSWSEVISKYY
+635 AQLSWSEVICKFY

-654 VIGRAYIRKD
+654 VIGRAYIRKS
-664 GRFAKLPVFWET
+664 GKFSALPVFWEA
-676 AATGCELSVDEETG
+676 AATGCEISVDEETG
-690 RITVEKLAT
+690 KITMEKLAT

-711 AEGQDIGAATMGLG
+711 AEGQDIGAATMGVG
-725 IGLFEELTYQDGQ
+725 IGLFEELIYEGPQ
-738 LLNGSILDY
+738 LVNGSILDY
-747 RVPRFSDLPEQ
+747 RLPRFSDLPKQ
-758 VELHLVQNRDGVGP
+758 VELHLVQNQDGVGP

-780 ASLNSMAANIANGV
+780 ASLNSMAANIANAV

-803 QAPLTPERVWRAMKD
+803 QAPLTPERVWRAL
-818 KDKE
+818 KEKKSNTQS

>member
-1 MRLLHAGH
+1 MTA
-9 DHVGESAARRESQT
+9 
-23 DTRRDYSPYGRQHLP
+23 
-38 VHRLCAYCRRDS
+38 
-50 ACRRRDGE
+50 
-58 GNQEVTV
+58 
-65 EKKTD
+65 EKKPD
-70 FHVVNHSLPRRDGRV
+70 FQVVNHSVPRRDGRV
-85 KVTGKAQYVAD
+85 KVTGRATFVSD
-96 VKLIGMAYCKVLRSP
+96 LRLIGMAYAKVLRSP
-111 YPHAK
+111 YAHAK
-116 IISIDKSKAEAH
+116 IVSIDTSRAEARR
-128 PGVYCVITGYDL
+128 GVYCVLTGNNL

-153 HPLIAIEKVRYA
+153 HPLLAIEKVRYA

-180 FEALELIDVEYQELK
+180 FEALEYIDVKYEELK
-195 AVFTPQEALAQDAP
+195 PVLTSREAMEKDAP
-209 LLHQRQFEAGAL
+209 LIHQRKFEAGAL
-221 RGFEGEVTAGKGS
+221 RGFEGEVTAGKGT
-234 NICQKHEIKW
+234 NICQEHHLKW
-244 GDAESA
+244 GDVEKA
-250 FKNAAA
+250 FKEAAA

-271 MEAYVAIAD
+271 MEPYVAIAD
-280 VNDQGVTIYSSAQ
+280 VNHEGVTIYSSAQ

-298 RHDLKSVFNMPV
+298 RHDLKSVFNLPV
-310 SQVRLVVPF
+310 SAVRLIVPF

-338 CSWKAKRPVKLQLTV
+338 CSWKAKRSVKLQLTV

-381 RQAKILMNTGAYAE
+381 RQARIYMNTGAYAE

-415 NVLIENSS
+415 NVQIDNYSF
-423 LYTNTV
+423 YTNTV

-448 QIDELAAKIGKDPY
+448 QIDELATKIGKDPY
-462 EFRLANAAKP
+462 EFRLMNAAKP

-490 LETAAKAINWNEPLP
+490 LEIAAKAVGWKEPLE
-505 KGHGRTVAC
+505 KGRGRGVAC

-521 YPLTSTAIRVHADGS
+521 YPLTSTAIRVYADGS
-536 VTILTGSTELGQGSH
+536 ASLMTGSTELGQGSH

-560 ELGVPFEKVRVV
+560 ELGIPVDNVRVV

-591 TLMGSAVLD
+591 TLMGRAVME
-600 ASRDAIQQMVVM
+600 ASREAIQQMVKM

-618 VKAEQIQAV
+618 VKVEEIQV
-627 PGGVRCGE
+627 IKGGVRCGE
-635 AQLSWSEVISKYY
+635 AQLNWSEVISKYY

-664 GRFAKLPVFWET
+664 GDFAKLPVFWEV
-676 AATGCELSVDEETG
+676 ACTGVELSVDEETG
-690 RITVEKLAT
+690 KIQMEKLAT

-711 AEGQDIGAATMGLG
+711 AEGQDIGAATMGMG
-725 IGLFEELTYQDGQ
+725 IGLFEELVYDGPQ
-738 LLNGSILDY
+738 LVNGSILDY
-747 RVPRFSDLPEQ
+747 RVPRFSDLPKK
-758 VELHLVQNRDGVGP
+758 VELHLVQNQDGVGP

-780 ASLNSMAANIANGV
+780 ASLNSMPANIANAV
-794 DRAVGVRIR
+794 DRATGVRIR
-803 QAPLTPERVWRAMKD
+803 EAPLTPERVWRALRD
-818 KDKE
+818 KKT

>member
-1 MRLLHAGH
+1 MSTQKR
-9 DHVGESAARRESQT
+9 S
-23 DTRRDYSPYGRQHLP
+23 
-38 VHRLCAYCRRDS
+38 
-50 ACRRRDGE
+50 
-58 GNQEVTV
+58 
-65 EKKTD
+65 D
-70 FHVVNHSLPRRDGRV
+70 FHVVNHSVPRRDGRV

-96 VKLIGMAYCKVLRSP
+96 LRLIGMAYAKVLRSP
-111 YPHAK
+111 YAHAK
-116 IISIDKSKAEAH
+116 IISIDKSRAEAH
-128 PGVYCVITGYDL
+128 PGVYCVVTGYDL
-140 EGLNPYYGHAVKD
+140 DGLNPYFGHAVKD
-153 HPLIAIEKVRYA
+153 HPLLAIEKVRYA
-165 GEPVAAVVAVDERTA
+165 GEPVAAVVAIDERTA
-180 FEALELIDVEYQELK
+180 FEALEFIEVKYQELK
-195 AVFTPQEALAQDAP
+195 GVFTPEEAMATDAP
-209 LLHQRQFEAGAL
+209 LLHEKKFEAGAL
-221 RGFEGEVTAGKGS
+221 RGFEGDVTAGKGN
-234 NICQKHEIKW
+234 NICQSHKIQW
-244 GDAESA
+244 GNVEKA
-250 FKNAAA
+250 FKEAAS
-256 VVEGEYYFPMTYAYA
+256 VVEGNYYFPMTYAYA
-271 MEAYVAIAD
+271 MEPYVAIAD
-280 VNDQGVTIYSSAQ
+280 VTDQGVNIYSSAQ

-298 RHDLKSVFNMPV
+298 RHDLKSIFNLPV
-310 SQVRLVVPF
+310 SKVRLIVPF

-329 TKIEPLVAA
+329 TKVEPLTAA

-369 RTAVDA
+369 RTAVDK

-381 RQAKILMNTGAYAE
+381 RQAKIYMNTGAYAE

-415 NVLIENSS
+415 NVLIENCS

-490 LETAAKAINWNEPLP
+490 LETAAKSIGWGTPLA
-505 KGHGRTVAC
+505 KGHGRTVAV

-521 YPLTSTAIRVHADGS
+521 YPLTSTAVRVHADGS
-536 VTILTGSTELGQGSH
+536 VTIMTGSTELGQGSH

-560 ELGVPFEKVRVV
+560 ALGVPFEDVNVV

-591 TLMGSAVLD
+591 TLMGSAVLE
-600 ASRDAIQQMVVM
+600 ASQEAIQQMVVM

-618 VKAEQIQAV
+618 VKVEDIQTIR
-627 PGGVRCGE
+627 GGVRCGE
-635 AQLSWSEVISKYY
+635 VQLNWSQVISKFYG
-648 ALPDGE
+648 LPDGE
-654 VIGRAYIRKD
+654 VIGRSYIRKS
-664 GRFAKLPVFWET
+664 GRFAALPVFWEA
-676 AATGCELSVDEETG
+676 AATGVEISVDEETG
-690 RITVEKLAT
+690 KITMEKLAT

-711 AEGQDIGAATMGLG
+711 AEGQDIGAATMGMG
-725 IGLFEELTYQDGQ
+725 IGLFEELVYEGSQ
-738 LLNGSILDY
+738 LMNGSILDY
-747 RVPRFSDLPEQ
+747 RLPRFSDLPRQ
-758 VELHLVQNRDGVGP
+758 VELHLVQNQDGVGP

-780 ASLNSMAANIANGV
+780 ASLNSMAANIANAV

-803 QAPLTPERVWRAMKD
+803 QAPLTPERVWRALKD
-818 KDKE
+818 KKIQGSKV

>member
-1 MRLLHAGH
+1 M
-9 DHVGESAARRESQT
+9 SA
-23 DTRRDYSPYGRQHLP
+23 
-38 VHRLCAYCRRDS
+38 
-50 ACRRRDGE
+50 
-58 GNQEVTV
+58 

-96 VKLIGMAYCKVLRSP
+96 LKLIGMAYAKVLRSP
-111 YPHAK
+111 YAHAK
-116 IISIDKSKAEAH
+116 ILSIDKSRAEAH
-128 PGVYCVITGYDL
+128 PGVHCVVTGFDL
-140 EGLNPYYGHAVKD
+140 DGINPYYGHAVKD
-153 HPLIAIEKVRYA
+153 HPLLAIEKVRYA
-165 GEPVAAVVAVDERTA
+165 GEAVAAVVAVDERTA
-180 FEALELIDVEYQELK
+180 FEALELIEVKYEELK
-195 AVFTPQEALAQDAP
+195 AIFTPQEAAAKDAP

-234 NICQKHEIKW
+234 NICQSHKIQW
-244 GDAESA
+244 GDVDKA
-250 FKNAAA
+250 FKEAAA
-256 VVEGEYYFPMTYAYA
+256 VIEGEYYFPMTYAYA

-280 VNDQGVTIYSSAQ
+280 VNDQEVTIYSSAQ

-298 RHDLKSVFNMPV
+298 RHDLKSVFNLPV
-310 SQVRLVVPF
+310 SSVRLIVPF

-361 SDDAYTWM
+361 SDDAFTWM

-381 RQAKILMNTGAYAE
+381 RQAKITMNTGAYAE

-423 LYTNTV
+423 YYTNTV

-485 TLKED
+485 TLKQD
-490 LETAAKAINWNEPLP
+490 LETAAKAVGWGKPLE
-505 KGHGRTVAC
+505 KNHGRTVAV

-536 VTILTGSTELGQGSH
+536 VTIMTGSTELGQGSH

-560 ELGVPFEKVRVV
+560 ELGVPFEKVRVI

-591 TLMGSAVLD
+591 TLMGSAVLE

-618 VKAEQIQAV
+618 VKPEQIQTV
-627 PGGVRCGE
+627 RGGVRCGE
-635 AQLSWSEVISKYY
+635 AQLSWSEVICKFY

-654 VIGRAYIRKD
+654 VIGRAYIRKS
-664 GRFAKLPVFWET
+664 GKFSALPVFWEA
-676 AATGCELSVDEETG
+676 AATGCEISVDEETG
-690 RITVEKLAT
+690 KITMEKLAT

-711 AEGQDIGAATMGLG
+711 AEGQDIGAATMGMG
-725 IGLFEELTYQDGQ
+725 IGLFEELIYEGPQ
-738 LLNGSILDY
+738 LVNGSILDY
-747 RVPRFSDLPEQ
+747 RLPRFSDLPKQ
-758 VELHLVQNRDGVGP
+758 VELHLVQNQDGVGP

-780 ASLNSMAANIANGV
+780 ASLNSMAANIANAV

-803 QAPLTPERVWRAMKD
+803 QAPLTPERVWRAL
-818 KDKE
+818 KEKKSNTQS

>member
-1 MRLLHAGH
+1 
-9 DHVGESAARRESQT
+9 VSA
-23 DTRRDYSPYGRQHLP
+23 
-38 VHRLCAYCRRDS
+38 
-50 ACRRRDGE
+50 
-58 GNQEVTV
+58 
-65 EKKTD
+65 EKKSD

-96 VKLIGMAYCKVLRSP
+96 LKLIGMAYAKVLRSP
-111 YPHAK
+111 YAHAK
-116 IISIDKSKAEAH
+116 ILSIDKSRAEAH
-128 PGVYCVITGYDL
+128 PGVHCVVTGFDL
-140 EGLNPYYGHAVKD
+140 DGINPYYGHAVKD
-153 HPLIAIEKVRYA
+153 HPLLAIEKVRYA
-165 GEPVAAVVAVDERTA
+165 GEAVAAVVAVDERTA
-180 FEALELIDVEYQELK
+180 FEALELIEVKYEELK
-195 AVFTPQEALAQDAP
+195 AIFTPQEAAAKDAP

-234 NICQKHEIKW
+234 NICQSHKIQW
-244 GDAESA
+244 GDVDKA
-250 FKNAAA
+250 FKEAAA
-256 VVEGEYYFPMTYAYA
+256 VIEGDYYFPMTYAYA

-280 VNDQGVTIYSSAQ
+280 VNDQEVTIYSSAQ

-298 RHDLKSVFNMPV
+298 RHDLKSVFNLPV
-310 SQVRLVVPF
+310 SSVRLIVPF

-361 SDDAYTWM
+361 SDDAFTWM

-381 RQAKILMNTGAYAE
+381 RQAKITMNTGAYAE

-423 LYTNTV
+423 YYTNTV

-485 TLKED
+485 TLKQD
-490 LETAAKAINWNEPLP
+490 LETAAKAVGWGKPLE
-505 KGHGRTVAC
+505 KNHGRTVAV

-536 VTILTGSTELGQGSH
+536 VTIMTGSTELGQGSH

-560 ELGVPFEKVRVV
+560 ELGVPFEKVRVI

-591 TLMGSAVLD
+591 TLMGSAVLE

-618 VKAEQIQAV
+618 VKPEQIQTV
-627 PGGVRCGE
+627 RGGVRCGE
-635 AQLSWSEVISKYY
+635 AQLSWSEVICKFY

-654 VIGRAYIRKD
+654 VIGRAYIRKS
-664 GRFAKLPVFWET
+664 GKFSALPVFWEA
-676 AATGCELSVDEETG
+676 AATGCEISVDEETG
-690 RITVEKLAT
+690 KITMEKLAT

-711 AEGQDIGAATMGLG
+711 AEGQDIGAATMGVG
-725 IGLFEELTYQDGQ
+725 IGLFEELIYEGPQ
-738 LLNGSILDY
+738 LVNGSILDY
-747 RVPRFSDLPEQ
+747 RLPRFSDLPKQ
-758 VELHLVQNRDGVGP
+758 VELHLVQNQDGVGP

-780 ASLNSMAANIANGV
+780 ASLNSMAANIANAV

-803 QAPLTPERVWRAMKD
+803 QAPLTPERVWRAL
-818 KDKE
+818 KEKKG

>member
-1 MRLLHAGH
+1 M
-9 DHVGESAARRESQT
+9 SA
-23 DTRRDYSPYGRQHLP
+23 
-38 VHRLCAYCRRDS
+38 
-50 ACRRRDGE
+50 
-58 GNQEVTV
+58 

-96 VKLIGMAYCKVLRSP
+96 LKLIGMAYAKVLRSP
-111 YPHAK
+111 YAHAK
-116 IISIDKSKAEAH
+116 ILSIDKSRAEAH
-128 PGVYCVITGYDL
+128 PGVHCVVTGFDL
-140 EGLNPYYGHAVKD
+140 DGINPYYGHAVKD
-153 HPLIAIEKVRYA
+153 HPLLAIEKVRYA
-165 GEPVAAVVAVDERTA
+165 GEAVAAVVAVDERTA
-180 FEALELIDVEYQELK
+180 FEALELIEVKYEELK
-195 AVFTPQEALAQDAP
+195 AIFTPQEAAAKDAP

-234 NICQKHEIKW
+234 NICQSHKIQW
-244 GDAESA
+244 GDVDKA
-250 FKNAAA
+250 FKEAAA
-256 VVEGEYYFPMTYAYA
+256 VIEGDYYFPMTYAYA

-280 VNDQGVTIYSSAQ
+280 VNDQEVTIYSSAQ

-298 RHDLKSVFNMPV
+298 RHDLKSVFNLPV
-310 SQVRLVVPF
+310 SSVRLIVPF

-361 SDDAYTWM
+361 SDDAFTWM

-381 RQAKILMNTGAYAE
+381 RQAKITMNTGAYAE

-423 LYTNTV
+423 YYTNTV

-485 TLKED
+485 TLKQD
-490 LETAAKAINWNEPLP
+490 LETAAKAVGWGKPLE
-505 KGHGRTVAC
+505 KNHGRTVAV

-536 VTILTGSTELGQGSH
+536 VTIMTGSTELGQGSH

-560 ELGVPFEKVRVV
+560 ELGVPFEKVRVI

-591 TLMGSAVLD
+591 TLMGSAVLE

-618 VKAEQIQAV
+618 VKPEQIQTV
-627 PGGVRCGE
+627 RGGVRCGE
-635 AQLSWSEVISKYY
+635 AQLSWSEVICKFY

-654 VIGRAYIRKD
+654 VIGRAYIRKS
-664 GRFAKLPVFWET
+664 GKFSALPVFWEA
-676 AATGCELSVDEETG
+676 AATGCEISVDEETG
-690 RITVEKLAT
+690 KITMEKLAT

-711 AEGQDIGAATMGLG
+711 AEGQDIGAATMGVG
-725 IGLFEELTYQDGQ
+725 IGLFEELIYEGPQ
-738 LLNGSILDY
+738 LVNGSILDY
-747 RVPRFSDLPEQ
+747 RLPRFSDLPKQ
-758 VELHLVQNRDGVGP
+758 VELHLVQNQDGVGP

-780 ASLNSMAANIANGV
+780 ASLNSMAANIANAV

-803 QAPLTPERVWRAMKD
+803 QAPLTPERVWRAL
-818 KDKE
+818 KEKKG

>member
-1 MRLLHAGH
+1 M
-9 DHVGESAARRESQT
+9 SA
-23 DTRRDYSPYGRQHLP
+23 
-38 VHRLCAYCRRDS
+38 
-50 ACRRRDGE
+50 
-58 GNQEVTV
+58 

-70 FHVVNHSLPRRDGRV
+70 FHVVNHSIPRRDGRV

-96 VKLIGMAYCKVLRSP
+96 LKLIGMAYAKVLRSP
-111 YPHAK
+111 FAHAK
-116 IISIDKSKAEAH
+116 IISIDKSRAEAH
-128 PGVYCVITGYDL
+128 PGVYCVVTGYDL
-140 EGLNPYYGHAVKD
+140 DGLNPYFGHAVKD
-153 HPLIAIEKVRYA
+153 HPLLAIEKVRYA
-165 GEPVAAVVAVDERTA
+165 GEPVAAVVAIDERTA
-180 FEALELIDVEYQELK
+180 FEALEFIDVKYEELK
-195 AVFTPQEALAQDAP
+195 GVFTPEEAMAKNAP
-209 LLHQRQFEAGAL
+209 LLHEKKFEAGAL
-221 RGFEGEVTAGKGS
+221 RGFEGEVTAGKGT
-234 NICQKHEIKW
+234 NICQTHKIQW
-244 GDAESA
+244 GDVEKA
-250 FKNAAA
+250 FKEAAT
-256 VVEGEYYFPMTYAYA
+256 VVEGNYYFPMTYAYA
-271 MEAYVAIAD
+271 MEPYVAVAD
-280 VNDQGVTIYSSAQ
+280 VTDQGVTIYSSAQ

-298 RHDLKSVFNMPV
+298 RHDLKSIFNLPV
-310 SQVRLVVPF
+310 SKVRLIVPF

-329 TKIEPLVAA
+329 TKVEPLTAA

-369 RTAVDA
+369 RTAADA

-381 RQAKILMNTGAYAE
+381 RQAKIVMNTGAYAE

-490 LETAAKAINWNEPLP
+490 LETAAKSIGWGTPLP
-505 KGHGRTVAC
+505 KGHGRTVAV

-521 YPLTSTAIRVHADGS
+521 YPLTSTAVRVHADGS
-536 VTILTGSTELGQGSH
+536 VTIMTGSTELGQGSH

-560 ELGVPFEKVRVV
+560 ALGVPFENVNVV

-591 TLMGSAVLD
+591 TLMGSAVLE
-600 ASRDAIQQMVVM
+600 ASQEAIQQMVVM

-618 VKAEQIQAV
+618 AKVEDIQTV
-627 PGGVRCGE
+627 RGGVRCGE
-635 AQLSWSEVISKYY
+635 VQLNWSQVISKFY

-654 VIGRAYIRKD
+654 VIGRSYIRKS
-664 GRFAKLPVFWET
+664 GKFAALPVFWEA
-676 AATGCELSVDEETG
+676 AATGVEISVDEETG
-690 RITVEKLAT
+690 KITMEKLAT

-711 AEGQDIGAATMGLG
+711 AEGQDIGAATMGMG
-725 IGLFEELTYQDGQ
+725 IGLFEELVYDGSQ

-747 RVPRFSDLPEQ
+747 RLPRFSDLPKH
-758 VELHLVQNRDGVGP
+758 VELHLVQNQDGVGP
-772 YGAKGGGE
+772 FGAKGGGE
-780 ASLNSMAANIANGV
+780 ASLNSMAANIANAV

-803 QAPLTPERVWRAMKD
+803 QAPLTPERVWRALQEKRMKD
-818 KDKE
+818 KE

>member
-1 MRLLHAGH
+1 
-9 DHVGESAARRESQT
+9 VST
-23 DTRRDYSPYGRQHLP
+23 
-38 VHRLCAYCRRDS
+38 
-50 ACRRRDGE
+50 
-58 GNQEVTV
+58 

-70 FHVVNHSLPRRDGRV
+70 FHIVNHSIPRRDGRV

-96 VKLIGMAYCKVLRSP
+96 LRLIGMAYAKVLRSP
-111 YPHAK
+111 LAHAK
-116 IISIDKSKAEAH
+116 IISIDKAKAEAH
-128 PGVYCVITGYDL
+128 PGVYCVVTGYDL
-140 EGLNPYYGHAVKD
+140 DGLNPYFGHAVKD
-153 HPLIAIEKVRYA
+153 HPLLAIGKVRYA
-165 GEPVAAVVAVDERTA
+165 GEPVAAVVALDERTA
-180 FEALELIDVEYQELK
+180 FEALEFIDVKYEELK
-195 AVFTPQEALAQDAP
+195 GVFTPEEAMAKNAP
-209 LLHQRQFEAGAL
+209 LLHEKKFEAGAL
-221 RGFEGEVTAGKGS
+221 RGFEGEVTAGQGS
-234 NICQKHEIKW
+234 NICQTHKVQW
-244 GDAESA
+244 GDVEKA
-250 FKNAAA
+250 FKEAAT
-256 VVEGEYYFPMTYAYA
+256 VVEGNYYFPMTYAYA
-271 MEAYVAIAD
+271 MEPYVAIAD
-280 VNDQGVTIYSSAQ
+280 VTDQGVNIYSSAQ

-298 RHDLKSVFNMPV
+298 RHDLKSIFNLPA
-310 SQVRLVVPF
+310 SKVRLIVPF

-329 TKIEPLVAA
+329 TKVEPLVAA

-415 NVLIENSS
+415 NVLIENCS

-485 TLKED
+485 TLKQD
-490 LETAAKAINWNEPLP
+490 LDTAAKAIGWGTPLA
-505 KGHGRTVAC
+505 KGHGRTVAV

-521 YPLTSTAIRVHADGS
+521 YPLTSTAVRVHADGS
-536 VTILTGSTELGQGSH
+536 ATIMTGSTELGQGSH

-560 ELGVPFEKVRVV
+560 ELGIAYDKVNVV

-591 TLMGSAVLD
+591 TLMGSAVME
-600 ASRDAIQQMVVM
+600 ACREAIQQMVVM

-618 VKAEQIQAV
+618 VKTEQVEVIR
-627 PGGVRCGE
+627 GGVLCGE
-635 AQLSWSEVISKYY
+635 VQLDWSQVISKFY

-654 VIGRAYIRKD
+654 VIGRSYIRKS
-664 GRFAKLPVFWET
+664 GKFAALPVFWEA
-676 AATGCELSVDEETG
+676 AATAVELSVDEETG
-690 RITVEKLAT
+690 KITMEKLAT
-699 VGDVGLAINPAL
+699 VGDVGLAIHPAL
-711 AEGQDIGAATMGLG
+711 AEGQDLGAATMGMG
-725 IGLFEELTYQDGQ
+725 IGLFEELVYQGSQ
-738 LLNGSILDY
+738 LMNGSILDY
-747 RVPRFSDLPEQ
+747 RLPRFSDLPKQ
-758 VELHLVQNRDGVGP
+758 VSLHLVQNQDGVGP

-780 ASLNSMAANIANGV
+780 ASLNSMAANIANAV

-803 QAPLTPERVWRAMKD
+803 QAPLTPERVWRAL
-818 KDKE
+818 KEKNK